1 MLFYTESYKRIING
15 NNFYGT
21 FYGNKFIG
29 IIVIQCYRSN
39 GTVTGLETDS
49 TVDVIMTK
57 GLYHARKFF
66 KEAKYNLEEE
76 LIKHKIWGGSLIVL
90 FFFYFSVTSDKLAKK
105 SYAIMRRGNDI
116 RR

>member
-1 MLFYTESYKRIING
+1 MIQTYLSKVANISSPIIGGDSMLFYTESYKRIING
-15 NNFYGT
+15 DKFYGA

-57 GLYHARKFF
+57 GLNNARKFF

-76 LIKHKIWGGSLIVL
+76 LIKHKIWGGSLMVL
-90 FFFYFSVTSDKLAKK
+90 SFF
-105 SYAIMRRGNDI
+105 
-116 RR
+116 